1 MDLCRRAALKSQSAL
16 DKEEAVRGRCEER
29 AAFKA
34 QHREQGV
41 FSWGGGCV
49 RVCVCARTG
58 ASTSLA
64 SLIFSVPAAPIQSL
78 L

>member
-1 MDLCRRAALKSQSAL
+1 ML

-34 QHREQGV
+34 EDREQGV
-41 FSWGGGCV
+41 YSWGGGGMCEG
-49 RVCVCARTG
+49 VCVCACTG